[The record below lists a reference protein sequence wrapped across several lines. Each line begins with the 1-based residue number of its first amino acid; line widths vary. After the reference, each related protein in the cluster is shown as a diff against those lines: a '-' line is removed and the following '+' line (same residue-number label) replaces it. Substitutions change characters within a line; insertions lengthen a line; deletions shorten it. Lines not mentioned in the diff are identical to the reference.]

1 MEIYSSSKAA
11 KELGPIIASHPSSS
25 CRVEAVEIL
34 GRYDAGGWEIILAL
48 LPGLADPDPEV
59 YQATVLA
66 FSRMK

>member
-11 KELGPIIASHPSSS
+11 KELGLIIVSHPSPS

-34 GRYDAGGWEIILAL
+34 GHYIGGWEIILAL
-48 LPGLADPDPEV
+48 LPGLADPCPEV